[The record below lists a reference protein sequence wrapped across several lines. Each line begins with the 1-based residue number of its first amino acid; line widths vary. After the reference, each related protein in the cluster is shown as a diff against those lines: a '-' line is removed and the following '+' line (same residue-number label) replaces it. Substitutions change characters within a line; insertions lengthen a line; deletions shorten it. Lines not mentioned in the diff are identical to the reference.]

1 MYGDNNVTK
10 IAELWARAV
19 VRPKGINCKDEN
31 TIIIVIKPKK
41 ERSKTFFQLLTFK
54 KSLFLEKYAIK
65 MRNGIEKTNLEK
77 IVMIKSTSPVSDF
90 IIIWVDTDKKINR
103 IQIKEPNKFEDI
115 ISLKN
120 KLSLK
125 KFKLDNNNILI
136 ISKYFCNLKEK
147 LNA

>member
-1 MYGDNNVTK
+1 
-10 IAELWARAV
+10 
-19 VRPKGINCKDEN
+19 
-31 TIIIVIKPKK
+31 
-41 ERSKTFFQLLTFK
+41 
-54 KSLFLEKYAIK
+54 
-65 MRNGIEKTNLEK
+65 
-77 IVMIKSTSPVSDF
+77 MIKSTSPVSDF